1 MPVCSLLFSEAFC
14 QWLKA
19 TLRLF
24 LSSCLGT
31 VSFLYLHS
39 SVTTVFG
46 LFNSVLISI
55 EAVELILL
63 LTHTSLVMLPVL
75 VPDLKSYSRRFK
87 DAVIVAKMPRKSQ
100 LTALTSSYSQQ
111 QLQVAFGKLRQRVEE
126 VHPEDINGK
135 EQKTF
140 SA

>member
-24 LSSCLGT
+24 LSSCLDT

-111 QLQVAFGKLRQRVEE
+111 QLQVAFRKLRQRVEE

-135 EQKTF
+135 KQKTF